1 MTARL
6 PDFFPSN
13 DLFYLYSLISSCFSA
28 ISKTFSVC
36 LFVSHFVGLF
46 PFLSIILFVWTFNNK
61 ISFRTGCGPPL
72 TSSAIIVIS
81 IIMRIIPM
89 LIASLIYNLKQAKD
103 QGWDCKDLNLKKN
116 IIRMR
121 TSRKSFPDITLKRVF
136 QPSRKTGSRTYIM
149 KFILHYFSNVKNLD
163 PDPTLDP
170 TLEKQS
176 GYDSGSVL

>member
-1 MTARL
+1 
-6 PDFFPSN
+6 
-13 DLFYLYSLISSCFSA
+13 
-28 ISKTFSVC
+28 
-36 LFVSHFVGLF
+36 
-46 PFLSIILFVWTFNNK
+46 
-61 ISFRTGCGPPL
+61 
-72 TSSAIIVIS
+72 
-81 IIMRIIPM
+81 
-89 LIASLIYNLKQAKD
+89 
-103 QGWDCKDLNLKKN
+103 
-116 IIRMR
+116 MR